1 MVALTDAR
9 TFAVEKH
16 ARMHAYTFT
25 INTLVNLGGVQMFN
39 SQQEFIFQCLLRYCV
54 IAVLW
59 RYLSLLHLEMP
70 QQSKAKQR
78 PLTLLRSHMKPYG
91 PSHSIKRCNVVF
103 ISMHASTQHRTTN
116 AASTLEKLV
125 SSWARLHI
133 CVICGIS
140 RARSPARCTHRS
152 KSYPERV
159 PHTARCSA
167 RSTTMIEHN
176 GIEHDERCPAFQCRR

>member
-1 MVALTDAR
+1 MLAFSLSNNIHTC
-9 TFAVEKH
+9 
-16 ARMHAYTFT
+16 MHMHLRKT
-25 INTLVNLGGVQMFN
+25 NTHVCNLSIWDEFKRSIPSRN
-39 SQQEFIFQCLLRYCV
+39 SFLQFLLRYCI
-54 IAVLW
+54 IAVLC
-59 RYLSLLHLEMP
+59 LLHLEMP

-103 ISMHASTQHRTTN
+103 ISMHASTQHRATN

-167 RSTTMIEHN
+167 R
-176 GIEHDERCPAFQCRR
+176 RRRR

>member
-1 MVALTDAR
+1 
-9 TFAVEKH
+9 
-16 ARMHAYTFT
+16 MHAYLSIWDEFKCS
-25 INTLVNLGGVQMFN
+25 IPSRN
-39 SQQEFIFQCLLRYCV
+39 SIFQFLLRYCV

-103 ISMHASTQHRTTN
+103 ISMHASTQHRATN

-167 RSTTMIEHN
+167 R
-176 GIEHDERCPAFQCRR
+176 RRRR